1 MAKQP
6 LYPLIDR
13 LLPGGLEARLRRQ
26 RAEGLSFED
35 IAKSLHVEE
44 TIVVSGELVRKWCD
58 DLAITSGSTTA
69 GAA

>member
-13 LLPGGLEARLRRQ
+13 LLSDGLEVRLRRQ
-26 RAEGLSFED
+26 RAEGVSYED
-35 IAKSLHVEE
+35 MAKSLYAEE
-44 TIVVSGELVRKWCD
+44 TIVVSGELVRKWCE
-58 DLAITSGSTTA
+58 DLGIGSTSTA